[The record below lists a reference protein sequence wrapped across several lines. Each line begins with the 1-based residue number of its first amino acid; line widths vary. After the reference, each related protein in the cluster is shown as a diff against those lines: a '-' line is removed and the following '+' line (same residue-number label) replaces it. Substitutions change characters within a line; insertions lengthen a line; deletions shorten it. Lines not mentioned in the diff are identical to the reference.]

1 MVDQGNSQLVLLS
14 IYTIVMHMLNVVCII
29 TSLVVGLIY
38 LSCDMKIGTWLVV
51 YGSSSIICYFLQH
64 YDLKTD
70 NALLEAVRTALRLLL
85 ILVVL
90 GLSFFLIIWTIYGAT
105 ILFSEPFEN
114 DGQILHIVG
123 AIAVVVKALSIAG
136 RVVENKSEE

>member
-1 MVDQGNSQLVLLS
+1 
-14 IYTIVMHMLNVVCII
+14 MHMLNVVCII

-38 LSCDMKIGTWLVV
+38 LPCDMQIGIWLVV
-51 YGSSSIICYFLQH
+51 YGSSSIICYLLQH
-64 YDLKTD
+64 HVLKTD
-70 NALLEAVRTALRLLL
+70 NALMEAGRTALKLLF
-85 ILVVL
+85 ILVFL

-123 AIAVVVKALSIAG
+123 AFAVVVKVLSIAG
-136 RVVENKSEE
+136 NVVENKSEE